1 MSTIAAKKICNNI
14 LDAIGDTPM
23 VRINRITKGLVKAT
37 VLAKIETFNPG
48 NSIKDRMAVRM
59 IEDAERKGL
68 LKPGGTIIEGTSG
81 NTGMGLAITAVVKG
95 YKCIFTT
102 TDKQSKEKV
111 DALKAFGAEV
121 IVCPTNVDPE
131 DPRSY
136 YSVSSRLE
144 KDVPNSW
151 KANQYDNLSNSA
163 AHYEQTGPEIWDQT
177 DGTVTHL
184 VVGVGT
190 GGTISGVGRFLKER
204 NPKIKVWGIDTY
216 GSVFK
221 KYKETGVFDKNEIYP
236 YITEGIGEDFLP
248 KNVDFSVIDHF
259 EKVTDK
265 DAALMTRRIAREEGI
280 FAGNSAGS
288 AMAGLVQLKD
298 QFKEHDVVVVIFH
311 DHGSRY
317 LGKMFNDDWM
327 REKGFLEKTG
337 MTARDLG
344 GIGSL
349 RRVAGH
355 RGQRAGG
362 GGRQVHERARFLA
375 GLHHPRQAPG
385 GLAERVAPLLGAGA
399 RPGGQGRPGR
409 GHHAAGLPI
418 RGHLD
423 AGGAAGDHDYA
434 GQSCRIGPRLQDRKD
449 VHHHPFGRHPGPL
462 LRFGGGGGA
471 GRLWLCIAKS
481 TRAILLN
488 GL

>member
-1 MSTIAAKKICNNI
+1 VTKISDTI

-23 VRINRITKGLVKAT
+23 VRINRITKGIIAAT

-48 NSIKDRMAVRM
+48 NSIKDRMAVKM
-59 IEDAERKGL
+59 IEDAERAGL

-81 NTGMGLAITAVVKG
+81 NTGMGLAIAAVVKG
-95 YKCIFTT
+95 YKCVFTT

-136 YSVSSRLE
+136 YSVSSRLQRE
-144 KDVPNSW
+144 IPNSW
-151 KANQYDNLSNSA
+151 KANQYDNLSNTA
-163 AHYEQTGPEIWDQT
+163 AHYEQTGPEIWEQT
-177 DGTVTHL
+177 DGRVTHL

-190 GGTISGVGRFLKER
+190 GGTISGVGRYLKQR
-204 NPKIKVWGIDTY
+204 NPAIKVWGIDTY

-248 KNVDFSVIDHF
+248 ANVDFDVIDHF

-265 DAALMTRRIAREEGI
+265 DAAMMTRRIARDEGI

-288 AMAGLVQLKD
+288 AMAGVLQLKEH
-298 QFKEHDVVVVIFH
+298 FKAHDVVVVIFH

-327 REKGFLEKTG
+327 REKGFIEKSG
-337 MTARDLG
+337 MTARDLVATG
-344 GIGSL
+344 LSGELCSIESNEPVEHAVRLMSEHDFSQISITRDRRLVGSL
-349 RRVAGH
+349 NETHLYDELVREADVKTHPVESIMQPAFPFVDVSTPVDLLQTMITPHNPAVLVRDFKTDKTFIITRSDLIRV
-355 RGQRAGG
+355 
-362 GGRQVHERARFLA
+362 L
-375 GLHHPRQAPG
+375 
-385 GLAERVAPLLGAGA
+385 
-399 RPGGQGRPGR
+399 
-409 GHHAAGLPI
+409 
-418 RGHLD
+418 
-423 AGGAAGDHDYA
+423 
-434 GQSCRIGPRLQDRKD
+434 
-449 VHHHPFGRHPGPL
+449 
-462 LRFGGGGGA
+462 
-471 GRLWLCIAKS
+471 
-481 TRAILLN
+481 
-488 GL
+488 

>member
-1 MSTIAAKKICNNI
+1 MPNRVFNNI
-14 LDAIGDTPM
+14 LEAIGHTPL
-23 VRINRITKGLVKAT
+23 VRINRITRDVKGT
-37 VLAKIETFNPG
+37 VYAKIETTNPG
-48 NSIKDRMAVRM
+48 NSIKDRMAVKM
-59 IEDAERKGL
+59 IEDAERSGL

-81 NTGMGLAITAVVKG
+81 NTGMGLAIAAVIKG
-95 YKCIFTT
+95 YKCVFTT

-144 KDVPNSW
+144 KEIPNSW

-163 AHYEQTGPEIWDQT
+163 AHYEQTAPEIWDQT
-177 DGTVTHL
+177 EGRITHL

-190 GGTISGVGRFLKER
+190 GGTVSGVGRYLKEK
-204 NPKIKVWGIDTY
+204 NSKIKVWGIDTY

-221 KYKETGVFDKNEIYP
+221 KYKETGIFDKNEIYP

-248 KNVDFSVIDHF
+248 KNVDFSVVDHF

-288 AMAGLVQLKD
+288 AMAGLMQLKENFRD
-298 QFKEHDVVVVIFH
+298 GDVIVVIFH

-327 REKGFLEKTG
+327 REKGFFEKSG
-337 MTARDLG
+337 MTARDLVSA
-344 GIGSL
+344 GISGALLSIESSQPVEAAVRLMSEHDFSQISITHDGRLVGSL
-349 RRVAGH
+349 NETHLYAQLVANPSIKAEPVEHIMQPAFPFVDVSTPVDLLSTMITPSTPAVLVRDFKTDKTFIITRSDIIRVL
-355 RGQRAGG
+355 
-362 GGRQVHERARFLA
+362 V
-375 GLHHPRQAPG
+375 
-385 GLAERVAPLLGAGA
+385 
-399 RPGGQGRPGR
+399 
-409 GHHAAGLPI
+409 
-418 RGHLD
+418 
-423 AGGAAGDHDYA
+423 
-434 GQSCRIGPRLQDRKD
+434 
-449 VHHHPFGRHPGPL
+449 
-462 LRFGGGGGA
+462 
-471 GRLWLCIAKS
+471 
-481 TRAILLN
+481 
-488 GL
+488 

>member
-1 MSTIAAKKICNNI
+1 MVPPIATTI
-14 LDAIGDTPM
+14 LDTIGRTPL
-23 VRINRITKGLVKAT
+23 VRIHAITRGVIGAT
-37 VLAKIETFNPG
+37 VLAKLETFNPG
-48 NSIKDRMAVRM
+48 NSIKDRMAVKM
-59 IEDAERKGL
+59 VEDAERQGL

-81 NTGMGLAITAVVKG
+81 NTGMGLAIVAVVKG

-102 TDKQSKEKV
+102 TDKQSKEKI

-144 KDVPNSW
+144 REIPHSW
-151 KANQYDNLSNSA
+151 KANQYDNLSNTA
-163 AHYEQTGPEIWDQT
+163 AHYEQTGPEIWEQT
-177 DGTVTHL
+177 DGRVTHL

-190 GGTISGVGRFLKER
+190 GGTISGVGRYLKER

-248 KNVDFSVIDHF
+248 KNVDFNVIDHF

-288 AMAGLVQLKD
+288 AMAGLLQLKD
-298 QFKEHDVVVVIFH
+298 RFVESDVIVVIFH

-327 REKGFLEKTG
+327 LEKGFLEKTG
-337 MTARDLG
+337 MTARDMVASGLSG
-344 GIGSL
+344 ELLAIEGTQTVETAVRLMSEHDFSQLSITHDKRLVGSL
-349 RRVAGH
+349 NEAHLFAELVRNPDIKSQPVESIMQPAFPFVDISTPVELLSTMITSLNPAVLVRDFKTDKTFIITRSDVIRV
-355 RGQRAGG
+355 
-362 GGRQVHERARFLA
+362 
-375 GLHHPRQAPG
+375 
-385 GLAERVAPLLGAGA
+385 
-399 RPGGQGRPGR
+399 
-409 GHHAAGLPI
+409 
-418 RGHLD
+418 
-423 AGGAAGDHDYA
+423 
-434 GQSCRIGPRLQDRKD
+434 
-449 VHHHPFGRHPGPL
+449 
-462 LRFGGGGGA
+462 
-471 GRLWLCIAKS
+471 LC
-481 TRAILLN
+481 
-488 GL
+488 

>member
-1 MSTIAAKKICNNI
+1 MPPRPIATTI
-14 LDAIGDTPM
+14 LDVIGGTPM
-23 VRINRITKGLVKAT
+23 VRINRITRGVIDAT

-59 IEDAERKGL
+59 IEDAERAGL

-81 NTGMGLAITAVVKG
+81 NTGMGLAIVAVVKG
-95 YKCIFTT
+95 YRCIFTT
-102 TDKQSKEKV
+102 TDKQSKEKI

-144 KDVPNSW
+144 REVPNSW

-163 AHYEQTGPEIWDQT
+163 AHYDQTGPEIWEQT
-177 DGTVTHL
+177 GGRVTHL

-190 GGTISGVGRFLKER
+190 GGTISGVGRYLKER
-204 NPKIKVWGIDTY
+204 NPAIKVWGIDTY

-221 KYKETGVFDKNEIYP
+221 KYKETGIFDKTEIYP

-248 KNVDFSVIDHF
+248 KNVDFDVIDHF

-265 DAALMTRRIAREEGI
+265 DAAVMTRRIACEEGI

-288 AMAGLVQLKD
+288 AMAGLLQLKD
-298 QFKEHDVVVVIFH
+298 RFGPGDVIVVIFH

-337 MTARDLG
+337 LAARDLVASG
-344 GIGSL
+344 VSGELLALEATETVEAAVRLMSQHDFSQVSITLDKRLVGSL
-349 RRVAGH
+349 NESHLYAELVRDPGIKTRPVETIMLPAFPFVDISTPVELLATMITSVNPAVLVRDFKTEKTFIITRSDLIRV
-355 RGQRAGG
+355 
-362 GGRQVHERARFLA
+362 
-375 GLHHPRQAPG
+375 
-385 GLAERVAPLLGAGA
+385 
-399 RPGGQGRPGR
+399 
-409 GHHAAGLPI
+409 
-418 RGHLD
+418 
-423 AGGAAGDHDYA
+423 
-434 GQSCRIGPRLQDRKD
+434 
-449 VHHHPFGRHPGPL
+449 
-462 LRFGGGGGA
+462 
-471 GRLWLCIAKS
+471 LC
-481 TRAILLN
+481 
-488 GL
+488 